1 LKDVNSERLGPQTVP
16 LATPKYESDKLETSS
31 IILARSVKQAPQNLD
46 RLDQYVLGDLKVVPM
61 VELKYA
67 QDQNLIPYVQIYN
80 VALDQTTMKPSLEV
94 TYSLKKGDAIVAEVK
109 DLTGS
114 TIQLFSGERIVL
126 LTSIPLENILPG
138 EYTLEISVL
147 DAIADDRHTVS
158 TKFTVVESESAPAS
172 PESAGS
178 VSPQQ

>member
-1 LKDVNSERLGPQTVP
+1 
-16 LATPKYESDKLETSS
+16 
-31 IILARSVKQAPQNLD
+31 
-46 RLDQYVLGDLKVVPM
+46 M

-67 QDQNLIPYVQIYN
+67 QNQNLIPYVQIYN
-80 VALDQTTMKPSLEV
+80 VAMDQTTMKPSLEV

-114 TIQLFSGERIVL
+114 TIQLFSGERVVL

-138 EYTLEISVL
+138 DYTLEVSVL

-158 TKFTVVESESAPAS
+158 TGFTVLEPEAGPEFQEGAAS
-172 PESAGS
+172 VNPR
-178 VSPQQ
+178 Q